1 MAYEL
6 KTKLNEVSAEDFL
19 NTIEDEKK
27 RKDCFAVLEIMKE
40 ITGYEPK
47 MWGTAIVGF
56 GNYHY
61 KYASG
66 HEGDMCLVGFSPRK
80 ANITLYLSAYLV
92 QNESLMKD
100 LGKFKI
106 GKGCLYINK
115 MDDVNIEALK
125 NLIRKS
131 IEYSHKLH
139 GQQNQA

>member
-6 KTKLNEVSAEDFL
+6 KTKKNEISVEAFL

-27 RKDCFAVLEIMKE
+27 RKDCFIVSDIMKE
-40 ITGYEPK
+40 ATGYEPK
-47 MWGTAIVGF
+47 MWGTSIVGF
-56 GNYHY
+56 GSYHY

-66 HEGDMCLVGFSPRK
+66 HEGDSCLVGFSPRK

-100 LGKFKI
+100 LGKYKI

-115 MDDVNIEALK
+115 MEDVNIEALK

-131 IEYSHKLH
+131 IEHSHKLH